1 MLRAIVVVGSVVLGA
16 SAVVAQQD
24 SVKEVQV
31 LMKGNGKNVGSV
43 LTPMAK
49 GEKPYDQAAVDAM
62 RRELNRLPI
71 EGQIVIGEGER
82 DEAPMLFIGEKVGAA
97 LVGTFLGI
105 LMCYGF
111 LAPLASSLEQRI
123 NEDAHFEQCI
133 KAGIHA
139 MYKGFPPIVA
149 IEFARRVLP
158 DEIRPSFEETEKIV
172 KGAPAEAAA

>member
-1 MLRAIVVVGSVVLGA
+1 MSGVTIRMLKLAAAVLG
-16 SAVVAQQD
+16 VVIT
-24 SVKEVQV
+24 
-31 LMKGNGKNVGSV
+31 MGSIDG
-43 LTPMAK
+43 PPA
-49 GEKPYDQAAVDAM
+49 E
-62 RRELNRLPI
+62 
-71 EGQIVIGEGER
+71 
-82 DEAPMLFIGEKVGAA
+82 IGEKVGAA